1 MKKDTNKKLR
11 KVYFKEVEWY
21 PVWVVDDSDGLP
33 PVGIEV
39 EVNEKDYKEIM
50 DTFEQF
56 KKTQD
61 KIKELI
67 ETNYIRSTY
76 TIMTLDEII
85 KVVKALDK
93 AMNDIVKGSE
103 QTDSNN

>member
-39 EVNEKDYKEIM
+39 EVSEKDYKEIM
-50 DTFEQF
+50 DAFEQF

-61 KIKELI
+61 KIEELI
-67 ETNYIRSTY
+67 EKHSIGSTY
-76 TIMTLDEII
+76 TTKTLDEVI
-85 KVVKALDK
+85 KVVKELDK
-93 AMNDIVKGSE
+93 IMNDIVKGSE
-103 QTDSNN
+103 QMNSN